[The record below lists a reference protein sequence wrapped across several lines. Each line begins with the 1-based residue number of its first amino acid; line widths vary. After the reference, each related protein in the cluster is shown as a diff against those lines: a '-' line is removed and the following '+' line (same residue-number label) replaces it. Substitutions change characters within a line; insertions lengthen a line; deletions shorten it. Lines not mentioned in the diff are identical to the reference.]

1 MRKLDL
7 KNYEVEGML
16 EDGTPKTQT
25 FDVRSSV
32 TGVLFAQPGLNARDV
47 LELDDLRKKIQQDHP
62 EDSVLLEESDYQ
74 KILKAFEAFRGFR
87 YMDVE
92 LVRRVL
98 NAPEVKVREEEP
110 AK

>member
-7 KNYEVEGML
+7 SNYEVEGML

-25 FDVRSSV
+25 FNVSDSV
-32 TGVLFAQPGLNARDV
+32 VGVLFAQPGLTARDV
-47 LELDDLRKKIQQDHP
+47 LGLDDLKEKIRKHP
-62 EDSVLLEESDYQ
+62 EDSVLLEEADYQ

-87 YMDVE
+87 YNDVE

-98 NAPEVKVREEEP
+98 NAPEVKVQEAQP